1 MTEEKPKTELAT
13 QDNAFQI
20 MDVRDEGQILS
31 ELKGEFLDNYVY
43 SFKQGGRDITNLS
56 YAGVKEAI
64 RRRGHVQILDHKV
77 EEVNGKY
84 RATVLIHDLVNDID
98 VLGVSEADA
107 DRPFAFVL
115 AVNKAERNAFM
126 KIIPAKFYAELI
138 KEKLQPTARAVQPIN
153 VTPKPVSNQ
162 PKQEQIEQELIE
174 AKLLDLLVIE
184 KEEDAIT
191 IHYKTLLEKEA
202 FKAVCK
208 IAEKFGGKW
217 VSENGVWVIPASN

>member
-1 MTEEKPKTELAT
+1 MSEEKPKPETTPNEYQL
-13 QDNAFQI
+13 
-20 MDVRDEGQILS
+20 MDIRDENQILS
-31 ELKGEFLDNYVY
+31 ELKGEFLEQYVY
-43 SFKQGGRDITNLS
+43 SFKQGPRDITNLS

-64 RRRGHVQILDHKV
+64 RRRGHIRIIEHSV

-84 RATVLIHDLVNDID
+84 RATVLVHDLVNDID
-98 VLGVSEADA
+98 VLGVSEAEVNK
-107 DRPFAFVL
+107 PFAYVL

-138 KEKLQPTARAVQPIN
+138 KEKLSTNRPAPVN
-153 VTPKPVSNQ
+153 VTPKPVCSNQ
-162 PKQEQIEQELIE
+162 PKQEQIEQELLQTN
-174 AKLLDLLVIE
+174 LLELLVIE
-184 KEEDAIT
+184 KEEDTIT

-217 VSENGVWVIPASN
+217 VSENGVWVIPA

>member
-1 MTEEKPKTELAT
+1 MTEAQKKKNELAA
-13 QDNAFQI
+13 QPFQEL
-20 MDVRDEGQILS
+20 DVRDEGQILA
-31 ELKGEFLDNYVY
+31 EMRGEFLEQYVY
-43 SFKQGGRDITNLS
+43 SFQQAGRNITNLS
-56 YAGVKEAI
+56 YVGVKEAI
-64 RRRGHVQILDHKV
+64 RRRGHVQIIDHRV

-84 RATVLIHDLVNDID
+84 RATVLVHDLVNDID
-98 VLGVSEADA
+98 VLGVSEAEVNK
-107 DRPFAFVL
+107 PFAYVL

-138 KEKLQPTARAVQPIN
+138 KEKLSITRTAPVN
-153 VTPKPVSNQ
+153 VTPKPASNQ

-184 KEEDAIT
+184 KEEDTIT

-202 FKAVCK
+202 FKTVCK

-217 VSENGVWVIPASN
+217 VSENGVWVIPA